1 MPEEKTATN
10 ETYKRVYADWK
21 PSTTLEKADVVGTIE
36 AIQDAAQPRTVRDKS
51 AWRKSTLN
59 VPNST
64 EETTESARRLVRQRS
79 RESVSSGS
87 PLKSIIEEDRRK
99 SIIQQLG
106 ERSASDR
113 LQIYIRRPSDSPDS
127 ASEFKS
133 PISPPQPI
141 IDATNIPVTSDH
153 HSIYIRPLN
162 GQTSPAI
169 SSSTTETNISS
180 KQAIPNVPQRV
191 RRPTTSPPPADDIT
205 NNKIEIDSDNIET
218 PPSIRRQ
225 LNAES
230 VSTATTITTP
240 TKLATTPN
248 PCRKLQTPRP
258 LHKKTIEENNARIKD
273 TDQRDNDVDPEI
285 LGDGQFDRHSSAR
298 RTRRYK
304 RPTDYSSGA
313 EDRNMGSPDLSAEN
327 KQMLDN
333 DLDNITFPKVEDKD
347 ARLKRWQERLACLDK
362 DDLKQTTIKTRVGKV
377 GRNISSI
384 NQEDVREAIRN
395 LKSPTETPERVWSPP
410 REIIKERN
418 IPTKA
423 SQYELNDEGFEETQS
438 LVSDTPSH
446 GKDSTSSCN
455 EQADPAQKKSATT
468 KTTSSTGSSITSSR
482 IRPLRMTSSDSAG
495 TTATGGGSS
504 SESTKRKLAVPTSKA
519 NVLSLLERNRQSL
532 ERSRS
537 LRITGSTGATS
548 SVQQRSNMIPKRTN
562 SLRKNDSS
570 SSVTKRDVV
579 ERSGSRTSLRS
590 SRSSLNSAV
599 STNTVKNVS
608 QKSPRAMTLEKS
620 IYKKPTVITSP
631 PTASSPIRSRM
642 PASRSSSSG
651 SSISTSIRRS
661 PASAKG
667 LSVTNSFKEN
677 QSANTTTPTTKYI
690 ARTSSLRLSPSAAPN
705 SISAINTTSAK
716 IKARLSAQ
724 VAATNIPTQ
733 TTTSK
738 IQSVSNFM
746 RPTAASATKFS
757 GAKGK

>member
-1 MPEEKTATN
+1 M
-10 ETYKRVYADWK
+10 
-21 PSTTLEKADVVGTIE
+21 EKADVVGTIE
-36 AIQDAAQPRTVRDKS
+36 AIEDAAQPRAARDKS
-51 AWRKSTLN
+51 AWRKSNLN

-64 EETTESARRLVRQRS
+64 EETMESARRLVRQRS
-79 RESVSSGS
+79 RESVSCSGS

-106 ERSASDR
+106 ERSATDR

-127 ASEFKS
+127 IGESKS
-133 PISPPQPI
+133 PITTQPT
-141 IDATNIPVTSDH
+141 IDSSSASVTSDH
-153 HSIYIRPLN
+153 HSIYIRPSN
-162 GQTSPAI
+162 D
-169 SSSTTETNISS
+169 TTITTPVIDIN
-180 KQAIPNVPQRV
+180 QQHTPNVPRRI
-191 RRPTTSPPPADDIT
+191 RRPSSSSSPPTTDDIT

-218 PPSIRRQ
+218 PPSVRRQ
-225 LNAES
+225 LNTEALA
-230 VSTATTITTP
+230 TATNTTASTSNNKIP
-240 TKLATTPN
+240 ITPN

-258 LHKKTIEENNARIKD
+258 LHKKTIEEISAREID
-273 TDQRDNDVDPEI
+273 HRDGSGGGLEPET
-285 LGDGQFDRHSSAR
+285 LGDGQFDRHSSTR

-304 RPTDYSSGA
+304 RPTDHSSGA
-313 EDRNMGSPDLSAEN
+313 EDRNTGSPDLSTEN

-333 DLDNITFPKVEDKD
+333 DLDNISFPKVEDKE
-347 ARLKRWQERLACLDK
+347 ARLKRWKDRLASLDK
-362 DDLKQTTIKTRVGKV
+362 DDSVVKQTAAIKTRVGKV

-410 REIIKERN
+410 REIIKENN

-455 EQADPAQKKSATT
+455 EQADPTSAPQTKSLLKTSDTVRNRIARSDSATT
-468 KTTSSTGSSITSSR
+468 A
-482 IRPLRMTSSDSAG
+482 D
-495 TTATGGGSS
+495 
-504 SESTKRKLAVPTSKA
+504 STKRKLALPTSKA

-537 LRITGSTGATS
+537 LRITASAASTSQPRT
-548 SVQQRSNMIPKRTN
+548 NMLPKRTN
-562 SLRKNDSS
+562 SLRKNDSAS
-570 SSVTKRDVV
+570 SITKRDVV

-590 SRSSLNSAV
+590 SRSSLNSSA

-608 QKSPRAMTLEKS
+608 QKTPRAMTLEKS
-620 IYKKPTVITSP
+620 IYKKPQPLTASAISP
-631 PTASSPIRSRM
+631 PLSASSPIRSRM

-661 PASAKG
+661 PAAGKSS

-677 QSANTTTPTTKYI
+677 QSANTTTPSKYGV
-690 ARTSSLRLSPSAAPN
+690 ARTSSLRLSPSNTAASKN
-705 SISAINTTSAK
+705 SISTINTTAAK
-716 IKARLSAQ
+716 IKAKLSS
-724 VAATNIPTQ
+724 VVPATRTSTTNLPTTQ
-733 TTTSK
+733 TTNSK